1 MNSHPLLVEMKNGTA
16 TLEASWAVPYK
27 TKYIFLPQVPAIML
41 PGIYLKELKTYVH
54 TKTYTQMFIAAYL
67 EATKMFFSRPQINKL
82 WYIQKMEYYS
92 GLKRNELSSYEKM
105 WRKLKCLLLSERSQ
119 SENAVYCMI
128 PTI

>member
-27 TKYIFLPQVPAIML
+27 TQSIFLPQVPAIML